1 MLNEHNPTK
10 TLKLFY
16 STLKFVWDIN
26 RKYIILTFICELL
39 NTAKAIPYMFLI
51 KNAVAIISQGKDYL
65 RYIIEIIILLLIIYM
80 MDFIYAFFQ
89 KNKAYEKNALDISL
103 KDIIFEKNSKTD
115 YFIISTKEYFS
126 LKRKAM
132 EAYNQNCIEKN
143 VSMFFSIISGLV
155 VLLGLSFTL
164 RYLGWLML
172 LPIILSIGVRILA
185 EFFDRKAYY
194 IRITKLTDINRKSN
208 YLHKICEGESY
219 AKEVRI
225 FNMEDKFE
233 DKLVATCDE
242 KLGVWKKYMKKFRH
256 SSATYEIADVLL
268 QLFLYIFLGYRVLI
282 VADINIDD
290 FVYLFTACQQVQ
302 NVIGNIALKCM
313 DIYSNTYFL
322 HDFMEYF
329 KSDYTDTD
337 KEKTN
342 SKVAFPKTQ
351 RLIVEFKNVSFIYP
365 NTNEYALKNINT
377 KLEQGKSYLIVGKNG
392 AGKSTFIKLLSRLY
406 KPTEGEIT
414 LNGINIEDIS
424 MEEYWKN
431 ISVLFQD
438 NKMLSFSI
446 KENITSLNSPANMEK
461 LESVCKNIGVYDKI
475 ISLPKEFDTSYSRNF
490 DEYGVEFSGGERQKL
505 MLSKALYK
513 NSYISIFD
521 EPTSGVDA
529 ISDEKMYKSVQD
541 HSNNKII
548 IYITHKLSTGQECDN
563 ILVFN
568 NAEIAETGNHQQL
581 MKNDGIYA
589 TLYKLQ
595 AELYSGDNDE
605 K

>member
-1 MLNEHNPTK
+1 MVL
-10 TLKLFY
+10 
-16 STLKFVWDIN
+16 D
-26 RKYIILTFICELL
+26 R
-39 NTAKAIPYMFLI
+39 
-51 KNAVAIISQGKDYL
+51 L
-65 RYIIEIIILLLIIYM
+65 RGH
-80 MDFIYAFFQ
+80 YAFFQ
-89 KNKAYEKNALDISL
+89 KNKVCEKNALDISL
-103 KDIIFEKNSKTD
+103 KDIILNKNSETD

-126 LKRKAM
+126 IKRKAM
-132 EAYNQNCIEKN
+132 EAYDQNCIEKN
-143 VSMFFSIISGLV
+143 VSMLFSIISGLV
-155 VLLGLSFTL
+155 VLTSISFTL

-194 IRITKLTDINRKSN
+194 IRITKLTDINRKCN

-225 FNMEDKFE
+225 FNMEDKF
-233 DKLVATCDE
+233 DSKLISARDE
-242 KLGVWKKYMKKFRH
+242 KLDIWKKYMKKFRH
-256 SSATYEIADVLL
+256 SSATYEIADALL

-322 HDFMEYF
+322 CDFMEYF
-329 KSDYTDTD
+329 KSDDTD
-337 KEKTN
+337 IDKKKSN
-342 SKVAFPKTQ
+342 SKVVFPKSQ
-351 RLIVEFKNVSFIYP
+351 KLIVEFKNVSFIYP
-365 NTNEYALKNINT
+365 NTNEYALKNININ
-377 KLEQGKSYLIVGKNG
+377 LEQGKSYLIVGKNG

-424 MEEYWKN
+424 RDEYWEN

-446 KENITSLNSPANMEK
+446 EENISSFNSPANKIM
-461 LESVCKNIGVYDKI
+461 LESVCRNVGIYDKI
-475 ISLPKEFDTSYSRNF
+475 ISLPNGFDTSYSKNF

-505 MLSKALYK
+505 MLAKALYK
-513 NSYISIFD
+513 NSFISIFD

-529 ISDEKMYKSVQD
+529 ISDEKIYKSVQV
-541 HSNNKII
+541 HSDNKII
-548 IYITHKLSTGQECDN
+548 IYVTHKLSTGQECDN
-563 ILVFN
+563 ILVFDK
-568 NAEIAETGNHQQL
+568 ATIVETGNHQQL
-581 MKNDGIYA
+581 MENEGIYA
-589 TLYKLQ
+589 ALYKLQ
-595 AELYSGDNDE
+595 AELYLGDNDE
-605 K
+605 KE